1 MSETSIELVEEIKNE
16 YLPGV
21 ESKKKNIFILNR
33 RLNN

>member
-21 ESKKKNIFILNR
+21 ESKKKTVFYIE
-33 RLNN
+33 

>member
-21 ESKKKNIFILNR
+21 ESKKKTFLY
-33 RLNN
+33 